1 MDKTETKV
9 PDLTGAEGMKE
20 ALKAEETPESLKEKV
35 EKIEEELK
43 EEKKSAPASE
53 DDTVEIE
60 DGGDGQDTPGFDPES
75 ATAEV
80 GDSNDLVLEYESKEP
95 EAEARPAVCTDEEVV
110 VEDITDE
117 IPEEVLEMMKKV
129 MRGRSGI
136 VNASAGVITASVAG
150 ALVTS
155 RPGCAKREADILEL
169 AKDVKKIVEAVISQ
183 DW

>member
-20 ALKAEETPESLKEKV
+20 MKETLEAAPGETLE
-35 EKIEEELK
+35 EKIAELEEKGENP
-43 EEKKSAPASE
+43 EEKKSVPDSE

-80 GDSNDLVLEYESKEP
+80 EE
-95 EAEARPAVCTDEEVV
+95 EAPGPAVCTDELSEDENPEEDVV
-110 VEDITDE
+110 VEDITEE

-129 MRGRSGI
+129 MRERSGI
-136 VNASAGVITASVAG
+136 VNASAGIITASVAG